1 MNVSDFTINFLTD
14 ADNHYL
20 SNDRH
25 LKYESV
31 EQISLTDITLYH
43 IQEITFEDKEPRK
56 EALENV
62 LGSLRIEGINFVYI
76 ILGDAKRV
84 NFYFGVAKDKS
95 LEIELP
101 ITVYDIGKF
110 VLLPSLKGN
119 FRGSSIRLVSNEN
132 NEKETILNKIAGMD
146 HACYL
151 EGVPGVNEDNENF
164 QGVDRLV
171 DVMLGDDFGVIVIAK
186 PLMAQDLLLIEDNLN
201 NAYSGIV
208 PFVKQSVQDGN
219 SKNWGIT
226 TSNTASTSD
235 TSGENASSSIQ
246 TSESSNT
253 GASDGITK
261 TISQGTT
268 EGKSSTSSGGSGS
281 NSGSNHSASEATAT
295 NKSWG
300 SSKSR
305 SDSTSQG
312 SSTTKGT
319 SASVSEGTSE
329 GSSTSTSTTVEFI
342 KKDVQE
348 WIKYID
354 ETIFARLDYG
364 KGRGIFITT
373 SLLLSNQVG
382 SLIKLENTMKSLYSG
397 EKGNKVSLRQI
408 GLSRQ
413 DSRLKALKSFQ
424 IPMCK
429 KSIKLSDNEIYARAA
444 LSQFASGNAA
454 FMGSWISTKEL
465 SLIAGLP
472 KKEIVGLGL
481 REEVEFGLNFHKT
494 TAGNKSINL
503 GNVVQ
508 SGNELCNVPITIDL
522 ENLNKH
528 TFVTGVTGS
537 GKTTT
542 CQKILIDSNL
552 PFLVI
557 EPAKTEY
564 RILTKIY
571 EDLLIF
577 TLGRDTIAPFRLNPF
592 EFFPHE
598 SITSRVDMIKAS
610 MEAAFDMEAAIPQI
624 IEAAIYE
631 CYKDFGWNISNNTNT
646 IFVDPF
652 ADGVYAFPTLSDLL
666 SKTEQVVEKQGFD
679 ERLKKDYIGSI
690 KARLQGLVI
699 GSKGLMLDTKRSID
713 FRELLKRRVVL
724 EIEEIRSSA
733 EKSLIIGFV
742 LTNLIEA
749 VRAEFTVNK
758 EFKHI
763 TLIEEAHRL
772 LSAYTAGDSLNKKQ
786 SVETFT
792 DMLAEVRK
800 YGECLIISDQ
810 IPSKLAKEVLKNTS
824 TKIVHKIFAQDDK
837 DAIGNTMALT
847 DEQKRFLSNLST
859 GRAIIFTQG
868 YNKAIQ
874 VQIENITDTTSKEEI
889 DDGLIRDNTIAY
901 YCQTYKRGVFQGTEN
916 LKEAPTYELMKTYI
930 ELNSDKDF
938 YNSYELF
945 IKKMIFTY
953 QLSSRIK
960 YYICKFGTEP
970 VKKYLI
976 SIFYVNVS
984 EDIQS
989 KVSESI
995 ERFLM
1000 DNVNDE
1006 SEKSIKR
1013 YIDDLTIWRNER

>member
-1 MNVSDFTINFLTD
+1 MNISDFTINFLTD

-20 SNDRH
+20 SNDKQLR
-25 LKYESV
+25 YESI
-31 EQISLTDITLYH
+31 EQISLADITLYH

-76 ILGDAKRV
+76 VLGDAERV
-84 NFYFGVAKDKS
+84 NFYFGVVKDKS
-95 LEIELP
+95 LEIEPP

-119 FRGSSIRLVSNEN
+119 FRGSSIRLVNNEN
-132 NEKETILNKIAGMD
+132 NEKEIILNKIAGMD

-171 DVMLGDDFGVIVIAK
+171 DVMLGDKFGVIVIAK
-186 PLMAQDLLLIEDNLN
+186 PLMTQELLQIEDNLN

-208 PFVKQSVQDGN
+208 PFAKESVQDGTSQN
-219 SKNWGIT
+219 IGTTVSKMVS
-226 TSNTASTSD
+226 TSETVGENESKSVQLSD
-235 TSGENASSSIQ
+235 TSNSGG
-246 TSESSNT
+246 SE
-253 GASDGITK
+253 GLTK
-261 TISQGTT
+261 TIGQGTT
-268 EGKSSTSSGGSGS
+268 EGNSSTNNGGSGS
-281 NSGSNHSASEATAT
+281 NSGTNKSSSEASSN

-300 SSKSR
+300 ISKSK
-305 SDSTSQG
+305 SENTSQG
-312 SSTTKGT
+312 SSTTRGT
-319 SASVSEGTSE
+319 SSSITDGTSE
-329 GSSTSTSTTVEFI
+329 GSSTSTSKTVEFI
-342 KKDVQE
+342 KKDIQD

-354 ETIFARLDYG
+354 ETIFTRLDYG
-364 KGRGIFITT
+364 KGKGIFITS

-397 EKGNKVSLRQI
+397 ETGNKVSLRQVS
-408 GLSRQ
+408 LSKN
-413 DSRLKALKSFQ
+413 DLRLKAMKNLQ

-429 KSIKLSDNEIYARAA
+429 KQKELSNNEIYARAA
-444 LSQFASGNAA
+444 LSQFVVGNGAY
-454 FMGSWISTKEL
+454 MGSWISTKEL

-481 REEVEFGLNFHKT
+481 REEVEFGLNFSRTKT
-494 TAGNKSINL
+494 VEKSIKL
-503 GNVVQ
+503 GNIVQ
-508 SGNELCNVPITIDL
+508 SGNELSNVPITIDL

-564 RILTKIY
+564 RILTKNFD
-571 EDLLIF
+571 DLLIF

-624 IEAAIYE
+624 IEASIYE
-631 CYKDFGWNISNNTNT
+631 CYKDYGWNISNNKNT
-646 IFVDPF
+646 VFEDPF
-652 ADGVYAFPTLSDLL
+652 ADGVYAFPTLSDLITM
-666 SKTEQVVEKQGFD
+666 TEQVIEKQGFD

-724 EIEEIRSSA
+724 EIEEVRSSA

-749 VRAEFTVNK
+749 VRAEFAANK
-758 EFKHI
+758 EFRHI

-772 LSAYTAGDSLNKKQ
+772 LSVYSAGDSLNKKQ

-810 IPSKLAKEVLKNTS
+810 IPSKLATEVLKNTS

-837 DAIGNTMALT
+837 DTIGNTMALT
-847 DEQKRFLSNLST
+847 DEQKRFLSNLNT
-859 GRAIIFTQG
+859 GRAVVFTQG

-874 VQIENITDTTSKEEI
+874 VQIENITNTSSKEEI
-889 DDGLIRDNTIAY
+889 DDGLIRDNALAY
-901 YCQTYKRGVFQGTEN
+901 YCQTYKRGVFQGAEK
-916 LKEAPTYELMKTYI
+916 LKLAPKLELMKTYI
-930 ELNSDKDF
+930 ELNSDKEF
-938 YNSYELF
+938 YNSFELF
-945 IKKMIFTY
+945 IKKMTITHH
-953 QLSSRIK
+953 LSSRIK
-960 YYICKFGTEP
+960 YYVSQFGIES
-970 VKKYLI
+970 VRKYLT
-976 SIFYVNVS
+976 STFYVNFN
-984 EDIQS
+984 EYNQL
-989 KVSESI
+989 KASESV
-995 ERFLM
+995 ERFLK
-1000 DNVNDE
+1000 DVVNDE
-1006 SEKSIKR
+1006 PEKTIKR
-1013 YIDDLTIWRNER
+1013 YIDDLTIWRN